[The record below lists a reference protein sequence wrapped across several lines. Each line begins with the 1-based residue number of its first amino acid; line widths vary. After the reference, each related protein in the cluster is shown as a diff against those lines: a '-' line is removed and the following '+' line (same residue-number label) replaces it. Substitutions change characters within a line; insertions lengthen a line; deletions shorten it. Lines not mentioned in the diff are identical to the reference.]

1 MKIRSFTPGFNGMIR
16 AGTEASKAMKEKTVK
31 HVYCPDVEGLDA
43 LGLGLEGS
51 AKMMLR
57 LLSDDSVLIEVE
69 PNGHTPDHTHHD
81 KERLVVISGTGEI
94 SVGGNLHPIKPQDF
108 IELDADEQHQVV
120 NSGGEKLV
128 LACFRNQR

>member
-1 MKIRSFTPGFNGMIR
+1 M
-16 AGTEASKAMKEKTVK
+16 K

-43 LGLGLEGS
+43 LALGLEGS
-51 AKMMLR
+51 VKMMLR
-57 LLSDDSVLIEVE
+57 LLSDDSVLIELE
-69 PNGHTPDHTHHD
+69 PTGHTPDHTHHD